1 MDHRISINM
10 SFKKLFEK
18 EKIGS
23 MLSINLE
30 CWWKKVLLV
39 VNVKSHTY
47 VQYQENVSNMLQE
60 EFNVIMLLHFV

>member
-1 MDHRISINM
+1 MDHQILTNM
-10 SFKKLFEK
+10 SFKKRFEK
-18 EKIGS
+18 EKNGS
-23 MLSINLE
+23 MLRRNLE

-60 EFNVIMLLHFV
+60 KFNALMLLHFV

>member
-1 MDHRISINM
+1 MVVLRKFSEMTMKNQRHLMDHRISINM

-30 CWWKKVLLV
+30 C
-39 VNVKSHTY
+39 
-47 VQYQENVSNMLQE
+47 
-60 EFNVIMLLHFV
+60 